1 MSDGNDFNERNIA
14 EFRAN
19 HGRVS
24 GPFEGA
30 PIVLLHTVGARS
42 GKPRTNIMMYLADGD
57 RYLVFASNA
66 GADDNP
72 AWYWNLKANPD
83 ARIEVG
89 DDIVD
94 VHATEL
100 QGAERDDKYA
110 LQAERYPGFAEY
122 QRMTS
127 RTIPVVAL
135 TPTRGANAARMK
147 VLATGVR
154 AHSDVRIHR
163 LPQHQL
169 IDTSRKS
176 TTVAFMTRTG
186 SSSSQESS
194 GSQHMDFDALYR
206 GESPGEGMP
215 PMTTPPWDTKAP
227 NENVIEWQTGG
238 WVHGDVLD
246 VGCGLGDN
254 AVYLAKNRHKVTGL
268 DISPTALITAERR
281 AKDAG
286 VDVKFAVA
294 DSTKLDGYTD
304 AFDTV
309 IDSGMFHCLDDDGRR
324 RYAAAVHRATRPGA
338 TLLLSCFSDAN
349 PVGEEWPRPAVSEE
363 TLRDV
368 LGGAGWHIESLEP
381 ATVRGELDGTQVEMA
396 FWYLRAQRR

>member
-1 MSDGNDFNERNIA
+1 MSDGNDFNQRNIA
-14 EFRAN
+14 ECRAN

-30 PIVLLHTVGARS
+30 PIVLLHTVGART
-42 GKPRTNIMMYLADGD
+42 GKPRTNIIMYLAGGA

-66 GADDNP
+66 GADDAP
-72 AWYWNLKANPD
+72 AWYQNLKANPD

-89 DDIVD
+89 DHIVD
-94 VHATEL
+94 VHAIEL
-100 QGAERDDKYA
+100 QGAERYDKYA

-122 QRMTS
+122 QRKTS

-135 TPTRGANAARMK
+135 TPT
-147 VLATGVR
+147 
-154 AHSDVRIHR
+154 
-163 LPQHQL
+163 
-169 IDTSRKS
+169 
-176 TTVAFMTRTG
+176 TG
-186 SSSSQESS
+186 SQAYS
-194 GSQHMDFDALYR
+194 GSKHIDFDALYR

-227 NENVIEWQTGG
+227 SESVIGWQTGG

-254 AVYLAKNRHKVTGL
+254 AVYLAKNGHTVTGL
-268 DISPTALITAERR
+268 DISATALITAERR

-286 VDVKFAVA
+286 VDVTFAVA

-309 IDSGMFHCLDDDGRR
+309 IDSGLFHSLDDDGRR
-324 RYAAAVHRATRPGA
+324 RYVAAAHRATRPGA

-349 PVGEEWPRPAVSEE
+349 LVGQEWPRPAVSED
-363 TLRDV
+363 TLRD
-368 LGGAGWHIESLEP
+368 
-381 ATVRGELDGTQVEMA
+381 
-396 FWYLRAQRR
+396 

>member
-19 HGRVS
+19 RGRVS

-30 PIVLLHTVGARS
+30 PLVVLHTVGARS
-42 GKPRTNIMMYLADGD
+42 GKPRTNIMMYLADGE
-57 RYLVFASNA
+57 RYLVFASNN

-72 AWYWNLKANPD
+72 AWYWNLKANRG

-89 DDIVD
+89 DDIVE
-94 VHATEL
+94 VLATEL

-110 LQAERYPGFAEY
+110 LQAQRYPGFAEY
-122 QRMTS
+122 ERKTS
-127 RTIPVVAL
+127 RVIPVVAL
-135 TPTRGANAARMK
+135 TPTN
-147 VLATGVR
+147 
-154 AHSDVRIHR
+154 
-163 LPQHQL
+163 
-169 IDTSRKS
+169 
-176 TTVAFMTRTG
+176 
-186 SSSSQESS
+186 
-194 GSQHMDFDALYR
+194 GSQSFSGLQHVDYDALYR
-206 GESPGEGMP
+206 GESPGEGVA
-215 PMTTPPWDTKAP
+215 PMTTPPWDRNAP
-227 NENVIEWQTGG
+227 SESVIGWQNGG

-246 VGCGLGDN
+246 VGCGFGDN
-254 AVYLAKNRHKVTGL
+254 AVYLAKNGHTVIGL
-268 DISPTALITAERR
+268 DISSTALITAERR

-286 VDVKFAVA
+286 VEVKFAAA

-309 IDSGMFHCLDDDGRR
+309 IDIGMFHCLGDDGRR
-324 RYAAAVHRATRPGA
+324 SYAAAVHRATRPGA

-368 LGGAGWHIESLEP
+368 LGGAGWDIASLES
-381 ATVRGELDGTQVEMA
+381 ATVRGAPDGVQVEMA
-396 FWYLRAQRR
+396 FWYVRAQRRDPN